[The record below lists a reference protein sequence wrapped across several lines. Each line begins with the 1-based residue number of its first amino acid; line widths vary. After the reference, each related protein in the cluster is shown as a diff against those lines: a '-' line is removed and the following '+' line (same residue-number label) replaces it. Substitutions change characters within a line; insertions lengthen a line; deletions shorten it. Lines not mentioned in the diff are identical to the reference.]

1 MKQEFER
8 YVIMRQD
15 ILEDPNLTPVEKL
28 ILARYSGFKG
38 EIFESPEKTSELL
51 GVSLRS
57 FKSYRVE
64 LEKKGYI
71 QCIKNDGHG
80 KKYVINKGK
89 LTEEVCKICTAGV
102 QNLHTEN
109 NNINNIKNIK
119 EKNINKINKDI
130 IIKEFERLWS
140 EYPRKQG
147 KVNAFKA
154 YVKAREEFPFDELN
168 EAVVL
173 DGIRRYKEY
182 IKSNEVQPQ
191 YIKQGSTWFN
201 QHCWEDV
208 YEQQEKKSEVVW

>member
-1 MKQEFER
+1 MEQEFER
-8 YVIMRQD
+8 YVILSQS
-15 ILEDPNLTPVEKL
+15 ILEDPNLTPNEKL

-51 GVSLRS
+51 GMSLIT
-57 FKSYRVE
+57 FKRHRID

-80 KKYVINKGK
+80 KKYAINKGK
-89 LTEEVCKICTAGV
+89 LTGEVYQIDTAGV
-102 QNLHTEN
+102 SNRHTEI
-109 NNINNIKNIK
+109 NNINNIK
-119 EKNINKINKDI
+119 EKSINKINKDI

-147 KVNAFKA
+147 KVSAFKA
-154 YVKAREEFPFDELN
+154 YAKAREEFPFDELN